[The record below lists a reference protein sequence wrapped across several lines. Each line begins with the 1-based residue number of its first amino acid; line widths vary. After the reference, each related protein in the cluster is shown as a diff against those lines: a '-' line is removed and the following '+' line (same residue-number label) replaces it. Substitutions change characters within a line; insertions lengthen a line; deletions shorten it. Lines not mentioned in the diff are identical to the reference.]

1 MYILYFFIETTMKL
15 SSIVLIIIGFIIIA
29 NPAIIAYVIWGLFVF
44 IGMSMLLAGLSFGR
58 KKDAKWEEFV
68 KFGNYKIYR

>member
-1 MYILYFFIETTMKL
+1 MKL
-15 SSIVLIIIGFIIIA
+15 SSIVLIIIGLIIISM
-29 NPAIIAYVIWGLFVF
+29 PEIIAYILGGLFGF
-44 IGMSMLLAGLSFGR
+44 LGASMMFAQMNIGK